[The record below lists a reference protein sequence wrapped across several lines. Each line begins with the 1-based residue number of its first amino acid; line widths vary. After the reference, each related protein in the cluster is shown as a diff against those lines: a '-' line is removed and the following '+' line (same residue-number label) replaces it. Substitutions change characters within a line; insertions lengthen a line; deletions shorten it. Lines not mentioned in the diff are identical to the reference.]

1 MDLIDSP
8 CARARTRMFSQS
20 CKEMTPKDASF
31 VAFCVDTQSFGRGV
45 RYSVMGVNSCFRQ
58 GGQLVATVS
67 KRLNRCKPYRICRNK
82 RAAARPTIG
91 VRAFEASIGGMR
103 RKFAYNSARRVNSS
117 SASIKSELYKRAIA
131 CTIGR
136 VDSGKRCLGLP
147 LRAEP

>member
-1 MDLIDSP
+1 MCEPWRSRSIFTIRAAVNFGVSRNNALISSVNTVSVELRGSTDKAGPLSVRRYLRIVFFEWPVSRAMDLIDSP

-67 KRLNRCKPYRICRNK
+67 TQSGRIS
-82 RAAARPTIG
+82 G
-91 VRAFEASIGGMR
+91 FVRTCLR
-103 RKFAYNSARRVNSS
+103 RF
-117 SASIKSELYKRAIA
+117 
-131 CTIGR
+131 
-136 VDSGKRCLGLP
+136 
-147 LRAEP
+147 LR